1 MKRSVLKFCKLVKSV
16 KNIMLNN
23 APPMG
28 KKGLSVFLSIILLGT
43 LLPASSMAASIQSHS
58 LRPIP
63 YSPPPCESILNAQ
76 KEAEA
81 NPDEAKKPKELKT
94 KRTKNSKKFAYS
106 SGVYLSKT
114 YPRAIHKKDSK
125 GGWEDLYENE
135 TKPLSFYT
143 RYLTCVNGMCTKLC
157 VNS

>member
-1 MKRSVLKFCKLVKSV
+1 
-16 KNIMLNN
+16 
-23 APPMG
+23 MG
-28 KKGLSVFLSIILLGT
+28 KKGLSLFLSIILLGT
-43 LLPASSMAASIQSHS
+43 LLPASSMAASIKTNS

-63 YSPPPCESILNAQ
+63 YSPPPCESILEAQ

-81 NPDEAKKPKELKT
+81 NPGEAKKPKEMKN
-94 KRTKNSKKFAYS
+94 KRTKNSKKFTCS

-125 GGWEDLYENE
+125 GGWEDINENE

-143 RYLTCVNGMCTKLC
+143 RYLTCVNRVCNFFC
-157 VNS
+157 VNSVLILNYCKEF